1 MGLFGRNATT
11 VGLDIGSGLIKLV
24 AISHASG
31 GPVLTKVA
39 FTSVVNDAIVEGEVM
54 DPGIVAEAIK
64 DLLASAGIKAK
75 KVVTAVGGRD
85 VIIKKITMDRMK
97 EAEARE
103 VIRWEAEQHVP
114 FDMDNVELDFQILDP
129 EGEGLQ
135 MTVLLVAAKRE
146 LVEHKVALLS
156 DVGLDASVIDVDA
169 FALHNAFEINYPEAM
184 HGVVGLVN
192 IGHETTNINILDDGV
207 PVLTRDIPIGTRR
220 FKEDLQRERGLSA
233 DEADRLLRGAD
244 VERGARSAARDAGAR
259 SSPSASSARPRSS
272 SRPAGRPAAS
282 RRIFTTGGGAR
293 IPRLNKVLSD
303 RLRIPV
309 QLANP
314 IEKLQ
319 VADGVFDTHAGGRSG
334 ALADAPDRPR
344 ASQRGVTPT
353 NGPDYPMITVNLRP
367 DLKRKRAR
375 LAPPGRAGRRARPG
389 QQSEGPAAA
398 RRRRELGRRARLAGL
413 RRGRHHPRAERAG
426 AAARADPRRAQAL
439 QGVPG
444 REAAPGDHPRLAGRP
459 DRRHPH
465 RGRRPLRVAA
475 PARRSDQGA
484 AGLHLAGGHGLRR
497 AGRRAGARRRPA
509 PTPRRTPPRPSRS

>member
-1 MGLFGRNATT
+1 MGLFGRNTTT

-39 FTSVVNDAIVEGEVM
+39 FTSVVNDAIVEGEIM
-54 DPGIVAEAIK
+54 DPAIVAEAIK
-64 DLLASAGIKAK
+64 GLMASSGIKTK
-75 KVVTAVGGRD
+75 KVVVAVGGRD
-85 VIIKKITMDRMK
+85 VIIKKIAMDRMK

-129 EGEGLQ
+129 EAEGLQ

-146 LVEHKVALLS
+146 LVEHKLALLS
-156 DVGLDASVIDVDA
+156 DIGLEAGVIDVDA

-184 HGVVGLVN
+184 RGVVGLVN

-233 DEADRLLRGAD
+233 DEAEAVLRGTDTANEALD
-244 VERGARSAARDAGAR
+244 PLLESRGEELAVGIERAAAFLQ
-259 SSPSASSARPRSS
+259 SS
-272 SRPAGRPAAS
+272 SRSANGIG
-282 RRIFTTGGGAR
+282 RIFTTGGGAR

-319 VADGVFDTHAGGRSG
+319 VADGVFDRFPVDEVAPLLMLPIGLALRS
-334 ALADAPDRPR
+334 
-344 ASQRGVTPT
+344 
-353 NGPDYPMITVNLRP
+353 
-367 DLKRKRAR
+367 
-375 LAPPGRAGRRARPG
+375 
-389 QQSEGPAAA
+389 AA
-398 RRRRELGRRARLAGL
+398 
-413 RRGRHHPRAERAG
+413 
-426 AAARADPRRAQAL
+426 
-439 QGVPG
+439 
-444 REAAPGDHPRLAGRP
+444 
-459 DRRHPH
+459 
-465 RGRRPLRVAA
+465 
-475 PARRSDQGA
+475 
-484 AGLHLAGGHGLRR
+484 
-497 AGRRAGARRRPA
+497 
-509 PTPRRTPPRPSRS
+509 